1 MLLTYTRF
9 LVCLQESF
17 PEPPGEIA
25 DISVAGDA
33 FQHDLYRV
41 ADHPQEFPSSHFT
54 ALVSLGPSF
63 GFPDKIKTDISEDKL
78 THVFGIPAWTGLR
91 TFLHK

>member
-9 LVCLQESF
+9 LVRLQESF
-17 PEPPGEIA
+17 PKPPGEIA

-33 FQHDLYRV
+33 FQHDLYR
-41 ADHPQEFPSSHFT
+41 ADDHLQEFPSSHFT

-63 GFPDKIKTDISEDKL
+63 GFPDKINTDISKDKL

-91 TFLHK
+91 PFLHK